1 MNGATE
7 ATLQELLLIARQ
19 MNVNLEKFTT
29 SLGGGSGAGG
39 GAGGGLGGLASVAKF
54 AGPAGLALGALQA
67 AAGLVG
73 AVFETLGNIVGKVVT
88 GLVDTAK
95 NLFDFAKAAAMGTAK
110 LSDLY
115 DSFKDLPFFIGS
127 VAHIF
132 AEIVRYGEGLL
143 DSYRQLTKTGASF
156 SGDLFK
162 MREAA
167 ARSGLSMQEFANVI
181 GKNSDLFATMGGN
194 VQAGIDKFTQA
205 SGALLGPGSRF
216 SKDLLGLGYTASDIA
231 DGLTTVMMTQGIM
244 GKKNAL
250 TADQLAEKTHDYL
263 TELDALAKI
272 TGQSREEL
280 EKKTKAEMEEQS
292 FQVFMDSLTD
302 GQKEALQKQISI
314 AEAYGPAA
322 VQAVKN
328 GARGI
333 FAPMTK
339 EGIDFQTTSKGM
351 YTKIAQD
358 AYSSLRDTTLTTDQ
372 KNSILFR
379 NLDTSGKNIL
389 QFANG
394 LGERGLA
401 LNADM
406 FAQQQLILKAARTA
420 KETGVTF
427 EQAYKN
433 ALKAQ
438 KAQETGNAAS
448 LAQAEQNIKN
458 FGNTLMGFFV
468 KVLEPVFTL
477 LTGWGEGIS
486 KWLTTNDEAMKGIFD
501 KIHGFVKDTI
511 VPRLEAIGR
520 WFSNT
525 FTYLSESANSEEFWS
540 RFKEKMG
547 EGIQKVWEYIKP
559 IVVSMFSALFK
570 AMKEALK
577 ENLVGPEVTAENQ
590 ASFEKQSDKNKE
602 IMSWDE
608 RASTF
613 LAEGIEGIMGIFSSD
628 LAKRMAAGRIKD
640 DTEYALKKG
649 RLKKEDVSISGVDM
663 PTASP
668 EGKATGGPI
677 RAGQYLVG
685 EKGPEL
691 INTPSSG
698 NVITND
704 NINALLSRAGEADKN
719 ITRLMD
725 MLNIQN
731 ARMVA
736 IMSEMADY
744 TKRNNDAL
752 QDIAG
757 DAFA

>member
-1 MNGATE
+1 
-7 ATLQELLLIARQ
+7 

-115 DSFKDLPFFIGS
+115 DSFRDLPFFIGS
-127 VAHIF
+127 VSHIF

-143 DSYRQLTKTGASF
+143 DTYRQLTKTGASF

-162 MREAA
+162 MRDAA
-167 ARSGLSMQEFANVI
+167 TRSGLTMQEFASVI

-205 SGALLGPGSRF
+205 SGALLGPNSSF
-216 SKDLLGLGYTASDIA
+216 SKHLFGLGYTAESIA
-231 DGLTTVMMTQGIM
+231 DGLTTVMMTQGTM
-244 GKKNAL
+244 GKRNAL
-250 TADQLAEKTHDYL
+250 TADQLAEKTNEYL

-280 EKKTKAEMEEQS
+280 EKKTRAEMEEQS
-292 FQVFMDSLTD
+292 FQVFLDSLD
-302 GQKEALQKQISI
+302 GPAKESLRSQLAI

-328 GARGI
+328 GARGV
-333 FAPMTK
+333 FAPLTK

-358 AYSSLRDTTLTTDQ
+358 AYSSLQDTTMTTDQ

-389 QFANG
+389 DFANG
-394 LGERGLA
+394 LGKRGLA
-401 LNADM
+401 VNADM
-406 FAQQQLILKAARTA
+406 FAQQQLILKAARSA
-420 KETGVTF
+420 KDSGITF
-427 EQAYKN
+427 EQAYKT

-438 KAQETGNAAS
+438 KDQENGNAAS
-448 LAQAEQNIKN
+448 LAQAEQGIKN
-458 FGNTLMGFFV
+458 FGNTLMGFFA
-468 KVLEPVFTL
+468 KVLGPVFTI
-477 LTGWGEGIS
+477 LTSWGEQLT
-486 KWLTTNDEAMKGIFD
+486 KWLTGSNGAMDDVFNKVY
-501 KIHGFVKDTI
+501 GFVNGTV
-511 VPRLEAIGR
+511 VPAMIEVGE
-520 WFSNT
+520 WFKKT
-525 FTYLSESANSEEFWS
+525 FTYLGKSANAQEFWE
-540 RFKEKMG
+540 RFKLKMS

-559 IVVSMFSALFK
+559 IVVSMFSALFT

-577 ENLVGPEVTAENQ
+577 ENLVGPEVTAKNQ
-590 ASFEKQSDKNKE
+590 ASFEKQSDKNKK

-649 RLKKEDVSISGVDM
+649 RLKKEDVSITGVEM
-663 PTASP
+663 PTAQP

-691 INTPSSG
+691 INTASSG

-704 NINALLSRAGEADKN
+704 NINALMARASESDKTL
-719 ITRLMD
+719 TRLME

-731 ARMVA
+731 RQIVSL
-736 IMSEMADY
+736 MSEMTDY